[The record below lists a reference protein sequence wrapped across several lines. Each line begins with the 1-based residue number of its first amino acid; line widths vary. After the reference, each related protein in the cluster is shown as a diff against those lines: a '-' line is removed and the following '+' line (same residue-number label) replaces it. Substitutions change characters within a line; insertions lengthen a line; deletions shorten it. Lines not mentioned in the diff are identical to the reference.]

1 MTIWLTFL
9 CISIIVR
16 RPCQINEGLKICV
29 MSMARADE
37 VKRGIGVI
45 WENLQCPICL
55 DLMRVP
61 VSTKCDHQ
69 FCKFCMMKLLDGS
82 KKKEASCPVC
92 KLKVTKRG
100 LQESPGFQRL
110 IEGLQRLIQAYEYD
124 TCTNFCTGKS
134 KKRQPASD
142 EDAEREQSH
151 DSETSSPKGTNQ
163 NAVSVSSARTATN
176 AFAQLMGLEDAH
188 NGFDSGLGDPVPEK
202 ETDRS
207 SEACVKQVNGHQ
219 RALVDANRIADSK
232 QKKTV
237 EKVSEWLLKF
247 SSTEDSLTD
256 GKCSDRRTANGS
268 VSDAGSDTEIPANWT
283 TEAGTSRE
291 VGRKC
296 LEDQVFGAVYKRDRR
311 SAGAQLNRSFSPV
324 RLKVAE
330 PAGNATMEQEIPVQ
344 KKMTRKRKAG
354 TMTPAAFIKRPRT
367 QDSNENVALDLHDP
381 VQPTNPHKPEEAGT
395 NREDSHGKEDVKE
408 PGNFEEA
415 PVAGI
420 LEDSPVFDVAINRG
434 PRSRAKMQQADNELG
449 TTRTEV
455 EQNKKLSRTCRSKG
469 KPRGRTCKVT
479 KALPMVPV
487 GKKTSNLVE
496 KPMALEPE
504 VEIESFP
511 SSSPPVA
518 HMARKTRRSQR
529 LQRTSTVVQGG
540 RRTRSARSLVVTTD
554 EDLSGNKDKGTRSDN
569 RNVEMVVSEQDK
581 VLVTNGCVCDDDMGG
596 IEHMD
601 TSSSKESSLVAVV
614 PRAHHPPKNPERPD
628 SVVEAENCPLEA
640 VVPSSPNEGPQQESP
655 CAAAVASAA
664 RPGHGDSEGTSAS
677 RSRCIEEDENDS
689 ELDTE
694 QLLRTFKV
702 TKRKSFCLGS
712 PDKLLS
718 RDFTRTTGRFQKMAN
733 VGGDFGNSYP
743 HESKEAASRDGD
755 LVPQPPSQVA
765 NTTSQ
770 KSADSAPLTPN
781 MVSRS
786 RGPSPPRT
794 ADSQFP
800 ALGSSEDLHN
810 RGSGSSKYDVAD
822 ANNRGPFSESSVTP
836 DGLLPLESAGQAA
849 GTLSQPIER
858 KVKRTAQ
865 RLDSSDSESGSE
877 ENLPPLSQFFHP
889 GRAPSPVRKS
899 QSILACLNR
908 ATGAQEPQPHP
919 EVVPSSLDA
928 REQTVNFPGGGDG
941 HVSPSQCREEW
952 LGPSQASVDL
962 FGTPEECADECLDEP
977 GAADTGESSQYS
989 SEIINTQQKAE
1000 MQEEL
1005 RRLERMMALVSRAL
1019 QQKEAEPER
1028 PRQALSNHVTGGVS
1042 GKASAS
1048 TAIDGQGP
1056 SRQSGPNWAR
1066 ECGSVAPSR
1075 GAPDDLGP
1083 TQPCATQVEE
1093 GKETGQRSRRGRQSQ
1108 SCGKP
1113 PSQRSGLRSEVKGRT
1128 EVVLGGPAEPQRD
1141 KMTPCETKAADTGT
1155 LELVASGLSGSELLK
1170 VKRFAK
1176 KLGGSVNSLVTPRTT
1191 HVIMKTDDDLACERT
1206 LKYFQGIAS
1215 RKWVV
1220 SFLWVSESFRQGKV
1234 LDEADFEVRGDVVSG
1249 REHGGPRKARSSG
1262 DQRLLMSSHEICF
1275 HGAFTD
1281 DMTTGQMAWM
1291 VEQCGGTVV
1300 KDLLHFS
1307 SKQMSLRLVVVQLQQ
1322 PPPDFSAFQVEAAVV
1337 SRSWLLDSI
1346 ATYSLQNPEDYRP

>member
-1 MTIWLTFL
+1 
-9 CISIIVR
+9 
-16 RPCQINEGLKICV
+16 

-124 TCTNFCTGKS
+124 TCTNCKFSLKS
-134 KKRQPASD
+134 A
-142 EDAEREQSH
+142 
-151 DSETSSPKGTNQ
+151 TSSPKGTNQ

-330 PAGNATMEQEIPVQ
+330 P
-344 KKMTRKRKAG
+344 
-354 TMTPAAFIKRPRT
+354 
-367 QDSNENVALDLHDP
+367 
-381 VQPTNPHKPEEAGT
+381 
-395 NREDSHGKEDVKE
+395 EDVKE

-601 TSSSKESSLVAVV
+601 NSSSKESSLVAVV
-614 PRAHHPPKNPERPD
+614 PR
-628 SVVEAENCPLEA
+628 
-640 VVPSSPNEGPQQESP
+640 
-655 CAAAVASAA
+655 
-664 RPGHGDSEGTSAS
+664 GTSAS

-836 DGLLPLESAGQAA
+836 DGLLPLESAGQAS

-877 ENLPPLSQFFHP
+877 ENLPPL
-889 GRAPSPVRKS
+889 
-899 QSILACLNR
+899 
-908 ATGAQEPQPHP
+908 
-919 EVVPSSLDA
+919 DA
-928 REQTVNFPGGGDG
+928 RD
-941 HVSPSQCREEW
+941 
-952 LGPSQASVDL
+952 QASVDL
-962 FGTPEECADECLDEP
+962 FGTPEECKLLTQSLCGGL
-977 GAADTGESSQYS
+977 
-989 SEIINTQQKAE
+989 IIFPSFPLTSFQQKAE

-1028 PRQALSNHVTGGVS
+1028 PRQALSNHCHV
-1042 GKASAS
+1042 K
-1048 TAIDGQGP
+1048 IP
-1056 SRQSGPNWAR
+1056 FFF
-1066 ECGSVAPSR
+1066 C
-1075 GAPDDLGP
+1075 
-1083 TQPCATQVEE
+1083 
-1093 GKETGQRSRRGRQSQ
+1093 RS
-1108 SCGKP
+1108 
-1113 PSQRSGLRSEVKGRT
+1113 L
-1128 EVVLGGPAEPQRD
+1128 A
-1141 KMTPCETKAADTGT
+1141 
-1155 LELVASGLSGSELLK
+1155 
-1170 VKRFAK
+1170 
-1176 KLGGSVNSLVTPRTT
+1176 
-1191 HVIMKTDDDLACERT
+1191 DDDLACERT

-1234 LDEADFEVRGDVVSG
+1234 LDEVSSPLKKPTSLPI
-1249 REHGGPRKARSSG
+1249 RRVPAARS
-1262 DQRLLMSSHEICF
+1262 
-1275 HGAFTD
+1275 
-1281 DMTTGQMAWM
+1281 
-1291 VEQCGGTVV
+1291 
-1300 KDLLHFS
+1300 K
-1307 SKQMSLRLVVVQLQQ
+1307 
-1322 PPPDFSAFQVEAAVV
+1322 SAARWVAAGCCL
-1337 SRSWLLDSI
+1337 RSW
-1346 ATYSLQNPEDYRP
+1346 